1 MAQLTLRPLS
11 IGEILDLAFTLYRR
25 QFVTLLSIAVVTT
38 GLPLILQVYILS
50 AGGYLYHLGISLA
63 YVLLSVAMSALA
75 TAATVFVVSESYLG
89 RALDVGAA
97 FGRALPLL
105 GRVVLTSLAFSLL
118 VGLGAMLFIVPGIIL
133 ACGLGLAFVV
143 VVVEGASTGEAL
155 SRSWA
160 LTRDYKGKMFL
171 LLLAVW
177 FIILLPT
184 ITVGAIA
191 GLAMTQDPLTAGD
204 ATAGVLVAV
213 VAGLA
218 QIVVYPLLYCSLTVA
233 YYDLR
238 VRKEAFDLE
247 VLESALQRV
256 GV

>member
-1 MAQLTLRPLS
+1 MAQLTLRALS

-25 QFVTLLSIAVVTT
+25 QFVTLLSIAVITT
-38 GLPLILQVYILS
+38 GFPLVMQVYILS
-50 AGGYLYHLGISLA
+50 AGGYFYHVALTLV
-63 YVLLSVAMSALA
+63 YVLLSVVMSALA

-97 FGRALPLL
+97 FGRAIPLI
-105 GRVVLTSLAFSLL
+105 GTVILTSLALSFL
-118 VGLGAMLFIVPGIIL
+118 VGLGLILLLVPGIIL

-143 VVVEGASTGEAL
+143 VVVERTTTGEAL

-160 LTRDYKGKMFL
+160 LTTGYKGKMFL
-171 LLLAVW
+171 LFLAVW
-177 FIILLPT
+177 LIIMLPALT
-184 ITVGAIA
+184 LGVIA
-191 GLAMTQDPLTAGD
+191 GLLAGD
-204 ATAGVLVAV
+204 AVAGGDPSSGVLAAV
-213 VAGLA
+213 VGGLA
-218 QIVVYPLLYCSLTVA
+218 QIVVYPLLYCSMTVA

-256 GV
+256 GA